1 MSLVSKTDAVSSA
14 SISCSTCHT
23 GAQSLTRNQVVTG
36 IQHSRGATDL
46 GVNLYISRE
55 KDYSSDALAVSVT
68 RAFLQDN
75 TSLSAS
81 YNFSLDRPHPHG
93 WRNRL
98 QKRRGG
104 IHYDLQLAADQTPPI
119 EIADA
124 TVQTVAVG
132 WTQILSPFTLGQV
145 NYELTKFGGYQ
156 QDPYHLISIAGRDYF
171 ERHPQS
177 RVQHAL
183 SARIKQSISPDATAG
198 ADYRFYTDDWGV
210 DSHTA
215 QLDLYRYLSNKS
227 WLLRLRYRYYTQ
239 SRAKFYRD
247 SYDSE
252 APFVSNDDRLQ
263 AFDTRLLG
271 FELSLSDGR
280 MPALLPLFD
289 HMGWSLGYD
298 YYTGGSSSVGQLSSG
313 RRIAGSATDLAAHV
327 IRMELKA
334 GL

>member
-1 MSLVSKTDAVSSA
+1 M
-14 SISCSTCHT
+14 
-23 GAQSLTRNQVVTG
+23 R
-36 IQHSRGATDL
+36 
-46 GVNLYISRE
+46 
-55 KDYSSDALAVSVT
+55 
-68 RAFLQDN
+68 
-75 TSLSAS
+75 
-81 YNFSLDRPHPHG
+81 
-93 WRNRL
+93 
-98 QKRRGG
+98 
-104 IHYDLQLAADQTPPI
+104 
-119 EIADA
+119 
-124 TVQTVAVG
+124 
-132 WTQILSPFTLGQV
+132 
-145 NYELTKFGGYQ
+145 
-156 QDPYHLISIAGRDYF
+156 
-171 ERHPQS
+171 
-177 RVQHAL
+177 AL

-239 SRAKFYRD
+239 SRAEFYRD

-252 APFVSNDDRLQ
+252 TPFVSNDDRLQ

-271 FELSLSDGR
+271 FELSWSGGR
-280 MPALLPLFD
+280 MPSLFPLFD

-313 RRIAGSATDLAAHV
+313 RRVAGSATDLAAHV